1 MSSGTLDACQQL
13 VSALDKLPVT
23 TFVRFAILCVVWC
36 FFALNLR
43 SFFIEVL
50 CEDCKTTSYTCL
62 RAVPCVVRGLW
73 RSCENT
79 GHCDLR
85 IWTVEPNRAHSFLL
99 CIAEK
104 HFQSCRWTINRV
116 AQSVS
121 TFLLCASETAL
132 LSRSCIA
139 APNTTLHQVT
149 DHIHYVRFS
158 HYQPFFRNTTH
169 RTRAPCVSTVAD
181 AFCTCVDRCL
191 MRSAHFLRFS
201 DVPSTVFLQSSY
213 RRLRHKNS
221 LTHAASDAS
230 SSEETL
236 NSNRGSL
243 SCFSLHLYSSGYFGQ
258 RPCWRRIADS
268 SSRGASSKL
277 EFFVPTRLSRPV
289 AIATWD
295 PEVWTAMHRCCKMRF
310 NLRTFSLAR
319 VEVGCFHG
327 ANFTCTHEGVYEVTW
342 SACLQKRVA
351 KCYVHD

>member
-1 MSSGTLDACQQL
+1 VLRRASPLFSCVLLKRRFCPDRVLRRQTPLFIRSL
-13 VSALDKLPVT
+13 I
-23 TFVRFAILCVVWC
+23 TFTMYDFLI
-36 FFALNLR
+36 
-43 SFFIEVL
+43 
-50 CEDCKTTSYTCL
+50 TSL
-62 RAVPCVVRGLW
+62 
-73 RSCENT
+73 
-79 GHCDLR
+79 
-85 IWTVEPNRAHSFLL
+85 
-99 CIAEK
+99 
-104 HFQSCRWTINRV
+104 
-116 AQSVS
+116 
-121 TFLLCASETAL
+121 
-132 LSRSCIA
+132 
-139 APNTTLHQVT
+139 
-149 DHIHYVRFS
+149 
-158 HYQPFFRNTTH
+158 FFRNTTH

-213 RRLRHKNS
+213 RQLRHKNS

-295 PEVWTAMHRCCKMRF
+295 PEV
-310 NLRTFSLAR
+310 
-319 VEVGCFHG
+319 
-327 ANFTCTHEGVYEVTW
+327 
-342 SACLQKRVA
+342 
-351 KCYVHD
+351 

>member
-62 RAVPCVVRGLW
+62 RAVPCVVRGIW

-158 HYQPFFRNTTH
+158 HYQPFFPEHNTSYPSPLCFDGCRCFLYMRWSMFDALSSFFTLFWC
-169 RTRAPCVSTVAD
+169 AVDCVSTIVLSPTPSQKL
-181 AFCTCVDRCL
+181 FNP
-191 MRSAHFLRFS
+191 RS
-201 DVPSTVFLQSSY
+201 
-213 RRLRHKNS
+213 
-221 LTHAASDAS
+221 
-230 SSEETL
+230 
-236 NSNRGSL
+236 
-243 SCFSLHLYSSGYFGQ
+243 
-258 RPCWRRIADS
+258 
-268 SSRGASSKL
+268 
-277 EFFVPTRLSRPV
+277 
-289 AIATWD
+289 
-295 PEVWTAMHRCCKMRF
+295 
-310 NLRTFSLAR
+310 
-319 VEVGCFHG
+319 
-327 ANFTCTHEGVYEVTW
+327 
-342 SACLQKRVA
+342 
-351 KCYVHD
+351 